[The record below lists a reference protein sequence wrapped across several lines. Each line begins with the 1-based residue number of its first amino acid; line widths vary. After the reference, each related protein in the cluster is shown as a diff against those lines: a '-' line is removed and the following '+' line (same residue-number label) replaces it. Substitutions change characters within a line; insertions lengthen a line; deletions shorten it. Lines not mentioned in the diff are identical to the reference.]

1 MRCAVRSRS
10 RNELD
15 HIVVAGLIGQGKI
28 GKGDVAE
35 IVGDEVVQA
44 LPHLIGAAVGQAVAG
59 GMHPASDR

>member
-10 RNELD
+10 RNESD

-35 IVGDEVVQA
+35 IVGDEVVP
-44 LPHLIGAAVGQAVAG
+44 LMSIEC
-59 GMHPASDR
+59 